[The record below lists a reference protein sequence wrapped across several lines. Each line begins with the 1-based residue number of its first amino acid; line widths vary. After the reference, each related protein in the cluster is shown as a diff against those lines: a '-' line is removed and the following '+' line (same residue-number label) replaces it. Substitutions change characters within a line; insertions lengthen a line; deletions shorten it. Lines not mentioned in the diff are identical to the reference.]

1 MMIIRYIEPKDVNDL
16 YLLAQKAGFGL
27 TSLQPN
33 IEKLAARIDRA
44 CKTVA
49 GELPKADQ
57 VYLFVL
63 EDTELDKVVGVC
75 GIEVAL
81 GLKEPWYNFH
91 VGTQVHASEPLS
103 VYKALPT
110 LYLSNDHTNCS
121 ELCTLFLDPDYRLNK
136 NGKFLSKVRFLFL
149 SAFRQYF
156 EETIVAEMRG
166 YSDVNGQSPFWN
178 AVGHKFFDIEFTKAD
193 YLSGVGQKAFIAELM
208 PRHPLYVDMLPDDA
222 KAAIGIV
229 HPNTRPAYNLLLEE
243 GLRYKGYVDIFD
255 GGATLQAD
263 IENLRAI
270 KESQSVVI
278 QIEQPENIAVGDEPY
293 IVANDDYENYR
304 AILVYSKPY
313 KEELQLTKK
322 QAEQLN
328 AESGCLVR
336 VLSVQAKHVS
346 SPEPVNKLKETN
358 HLRMAVN

>member
-33 IEKLAARIDRA
+33 MEKLAARIERA

-63 EDTELDKVVGVC
+63 EDTELNKVVGVC

-103 VYKALPT
+103 VYNALPT

-166 YSDVNGQSPFWN
+166 YSDANGQSPFWN
-178 AVGHKFFDIEFTKAD
+178 AVGHKFFNIEFTKAD

-270 KESQSVVI
+270 KESQSVAV
-278 QIEQPENIAVGDEPY
+278 QIEQPENIAVDDESY

-304 AILVYSKPY
+304 SILVYSKPHQNI
-313 KEELQLTKK
+313 LQLTKE
-322 QAEQLN
+322 QANQLN
-328 AESGCLVR
+328 VENGSLVR
-336 VLSVQAKHVS
+336 VLSVQVKQIS
-346 SPEPVNKLKETN
+346 SPEVVNKLKATE
-358 HLRMAVN
+358 HFRMAVN

>member
-16 YLLAQKAGFGL
+16 YLLAKKAGFGL

-33 IEKLAARIDRA
+33 MEKLAARIERA
-44 CKTVA
+44 CKTVT

-63 EDTELDKVVGVC
+63 EDTELNKVVGVC

-103 VYKALPT
+103 VYNALPT

-166 YSDVNGQSPFWN
+166 YSDENGQSPFWN
-178 AVGHKFFDIEFTKAD
+178 AVGHKFFNIEFTKAD

-243 GLRYKGYVDIFD
+243 GLRYKCYVDIFD

-270 KESQSVVI
+270 KESQSVTV
-278 QIEQPENIAVGDEPY
+278 QIEQTENIAVGDESY

-304 AILVYSKPY
+304 AILVYSKPHQNI
-313 KEELQLTKK
+313 LQLTKE
-322 QAEQLN
+322 QAKQLN
-328 AESGCLVR
+328 VENGSLVR
-336 VLSVQAKHVS
+336 VLSVQVKDVS
-346 SPEPVNKLKETN
+346 NPEVVNKLKATEY
-358 HLRMAVN
+358 LRMAVN

>member
-33 IEKLAARIDRA
+33 MEKLAARIERA

-63 EDTELDKVVGVC
+63 EDTELNKVVGVC

-103 VYKALPT
+103 VYNALPT

-166 YSDVNGQSPFWN
+166 YSDENGQSPFWN
-178 AVGHKFFDIEFTKAD
+178 AVGHKFFNIEFTKAD

-270 KESQSVVI
+270 KESQSVTV
-278 QIEQPENIAVGDEPY
+278 QIEQPENIAVGDEAY
-293 IVANDDYENYR
+293 ILANDDYENYR
-304 AILVYSKPY
+304 AILVYSQPHQNI
-313 KEELQLTKK
+313 LQLTKE
-322 QAEQLN
+322 QANQLN
-328 AESGCLVR
+328 VENGSLVR
-336 VLSVQAKHVS
+336 VLSVHIKQVS
-346 SPEPVNKLKETN
+346 SPEVVNKLKATE
-358 HLRMAVN
+358 HFRMAVN

>member
-1 MMIIRYIEPKDVNDL
+1 M
-16 YLLAQKAGFGL
+16 AQKAGFGL

-33 IEKLAARIDRA
+33 MEKLAARIERA

-63 EDTELDKVVGVC
+63 EDTELNKVVGVC

-103 VYKALPT
+103 VYNALPT

-166 YSDVNGQSPFWN
+166 YSDANGQSPFWN
-178 AVGHKFFDIEFTKAD
+178 AVGHKFFNIEFTKAD

-346 SPEPVNKLKETN
+346 SPEAVNKLKETD

>member
-33 IEKLAARIDRA
+33 MEKLAARIERA
-44 CKTVA
+44 CKTVV

-63 EDTELDKVVGVC
+63 EDTELNKVVGVC

-103 VYKALPT
+103 VYNALPT
-110 LYLSNDHTNCS
+110 LYLTNDHTNCS

-166 YSDVNGQSPFWN
+166 YSDENGQSPFWN
-178 AVGHKFFDIEFTKAD
+178 AVGHKFFNIEFTKAD

-270 KESQSVVI
+270 KESQSVTV
-278 QIEQPENIAVGDEPY
+278 QVEQTENIAVGDESY

-304 AILVYSKPY
+304 AILVYSKPHQNI
-313 KEELQLTKK
+313 LQLTKE
-322 QAEQLN
+322 QANQLN
-328 AESGCLVR
+328 IENGSLVR
-336 VLSVQAKHVS
+336 VLSIHVKQVS
-346 SPEPVNKLKETN
+346 SPEVVNKLKATE
-358 HLRMAVN
+358 HFRMAVN

>member
-63 EDTELDKVVGVC
+63 EDTELNKVVGVC

-166 YSDVNGQSPFWN
+166 YSDTNGQSPFWN

-270 KESQSVVI
+270 KESQSVVV

-346 SPEPVNKLKETN
+346 SPEAVNKLKETD

>member
-33 IEKLAARIDRA
+33 MEKLAARIERA

-63 EDTELDKVVGVC
+63 EDTELNKVVGVC

-166 YSDVNGQSPFWN
+166 YSDANGQSPFWN

-229 HPNTRPAYNLLLEE
+229 HPNTQPAYNLLLEE

-270 KESQSVVI
+270 KESQSVVV

-313 KEELQLTKK
+313 REELQLTKE

-328 AESGCLVR
+328 AEHGCLVR

-346 SPEPVNKLKETN
+346 NPKAVNKLKETD
-358 HLRMAVN
+358 HLRMVVN

>member
-63 EDTELDKVVGVC
+63 EDTELNKVVGVC

-166 YSDVNGQSPFWN
+166 YSDANGQSPFWN

-270 KESQSVVI
+270 KESQSVVV

-293 IVANDDYENYR
+293 IVANDDYQNYR

-313 KEELQLTKK
+313 REKLQLTQE
-322 QAEQLN
+322 QAKQLN
-328 AESGCLVR
+328 AENGCLVR
-336 VLSVQAKHVS
+336 VLSVQAKQVS
-346 SPEPVNKLKETN
+346 NPKAVNKLKETD

>member
-33 IEKLAARIDRA
+33 MEKLAARIERA

-63 EDTELDKVVGVC
+63 EDTELNKVVGVC

-103 VYKALPT
+103 VYNALPT

-166 YSDVNGQSPFWN
+166 YSDANGQSPFWN
-178 AVGHKFFDIEFTKAD
+178 AVGHKFFNIEFTKAD

-270 KESQSVVI
+270 KESQSVAV
-278 QIEQPENIAVGDEPY
+278 QIEQPENIAVGDESY

-304 AILVYSKPY
+304 AILVYSKPHQNI
-313 KEELQLTKK
+313 LQLTKE
-322 QAEQLN
+322 QANQLN
-328 AESGCLVR
+328 VENGSLVR
-336 VLSVQAKHVS
+336 VLSVQVKQIS
-346 SPEPVNKLKETN
+346 SPEVVNKLKATEN
-358 HLRMAVN
+358 FRMAVN

>member
-63 EDTELDKVVGVC
+63 EDTELNKVVGVC

-166 YSDVNGQSPFWN
+166 YSDANGQSPFWN

-270 KESQSVVI
+270 KESQSVVV

-313 KEELQLTKK
+313 KEELQLTTE

-328 AESGCLVR
+328 AENGCLVR
-336 VLSVQAKHVS
+336 VLSVQAKHAS
-346 SPEPVNKLKETN
+346 NPKAVNKLKETD

>member
-33 IEKLAARIDRA
+33 MEKLAARIERA

-63 EDTELDKVVGVC
+63 EDTELNKVVGVC

-103 VYKALPT
+103 VYNALPT

-166 YSDVNGQSPFWN
+166 YSDANGQSPFWN
-178 AVGHKFFDIEFTKAD
+178 AVGHKFFNIEFTKAD

-270 KESQSVVI
+270 KESQSVAV
-278 QIEQPENIAVGDEPY
+278 QIEQPENIAVDDESY

-304 AILVYSKPY
+304 AILVYSKPHQNI
-313 KEELQLTKK
+313 LQLTKE
-322 QAEQLN
+322 QANQLN
-328 AESGCLVR
+328 VENGSLVR
-336 VLSVQAKHVS
+336 VLSVQVKQIS
-346 SPEPVNKLKETN
+346 SPEVVNKLKATE
-358 HLRMAVN
+358 HFRMAVN

>member
-33 IEKLAARIDRA
+33 MEKLAARIERA

-63 EDTELDKVVGVC
+63 EDTELNKVVGVC

-103 VYKALPT
+103 VYNALPT

-166 YSDVNGQSPFWN
+166 YSDANGQSPFWN
-178 AVGHKFFDIEFTKAD
+178 AVGHKFFNIEFTKAD

-270 KESQSVVI
+270 KESQSVAVK
-278 QIEQPENIAVGDEPY
+278 IEQPEHIALSDEAY

-304 AILVYSKPY
+304 AILVYSKPHQNI
-313 KEELQLTKK
+313 LQLTKE
-322 QAEQLN
+322 QAKQLN
-328 AESGCLVR
+328 VENGSLVR
-336 VLSVQAKHVS
+336 VLSVQVKQVS
-346 SPEPVNKLKETN
+346 SPEVVNKLKATEYF
-358 HLRMAVN
+358 RMAVN

>member
-33 IEKLAARIDRA
+33 IEKLNARIQRA
-44 CKTVA
+44 CDTVA
-49 GELPKADQ
+49 GKLDKADQ

-63 EDTELDKVVGVC
+63 EDTEINKVVGVC

-166 YSDVNGQSPFWN
+166 FSDENGCSPFWD
-178 AVGHKFFDIEFTKAD
+178 AVGHKFFNIEFTKAD

-208 PRHPLYVDMLPDDA
+208 PRHPLYVDMLPEAA
-222 KAAIGIV
+222 KTVIGLV
-229 HPNTRPAYNLLLEE
+229 HPNTQPAYNLLLEE

-270 KESQSVVI
+270 KESQSVTV
-278 QIEQPENIAVGDEPY
+278 QVEQPENIVLGDEPY

-304 AILVYSKPY
+304 AILVYSRPDQN
-313 KEELQLTKK
+313 QLLITPE
-322 QAEQLN
+322 QAKQLN
-328 AESGCLVR
+328 IQNNSLARMLNIKIKEASH
-336 VLSVQAKHVS
+336 VQS
-346 SPEPVNKLKETN
+346 
-358 HLRMAVN
+358 

>member
-1 MMIIRYIEPKDVNDL
+1 MMIIRYITPQDLDDL
-16 YLLAQKAGFGL
+16 YLLAKKAGFGL

-33 IEKLAARIDRA
+33 MEKLAARIKRA
-44 CKTVA
+44 CDTVA
-49 GELPKADQ
+49 GTAEKADQ

-63 EDTELDKVVGVC
+63 EDTDLQKMVGIC

-91 VGTQVHASEPLS
+91 VGTQVHASEPLN

-149 SAFRQYF
+149 SAFREYF
-156 EETIVAEMRG
+156 EDTIVAEMRG
-166 YSDVNGQSPFWN
+166 YSDENGQSPFWD

-193 YLSGVGQKAFIAELM
+193 YLSGVGKKAFIAELM
-208 PRHPLYVDMLPDDA
+208 PRHPLYVDMLPDAA
-222 KAAIGIV
+222 KEVIGIV
-229 HPNTRPAYNLLLEE
+229 HPNTQPAYKLLLEE

-270 KESQSVVI
+270 KDSLPV
-278 QIEQPENIAVGDEPY
+278 QIEVEAAENIMLGNEPY
-293 IVANDDYENYR
+293 IVANDDYSDYR
-304 AILVYSKPY
+304 AILVYSQPHQNR
-313 KEELQLTKK
+313 LLIT
-322 QAEQLN
+322 AEQAAQLKLERGAQARILN
-328 AESGCLVR
+328 IQIPRTAH
-336 VLSVQAKHVS
+336 A
-346 SPEPVNKLKETN
+346 
-358 HLRMAVN
+358 

>member
-1 MMIIRYIEPKDVNDL
+1 MMIIRYIEPKDINDL

-33 IEKLAARIDRA
+33 MEKLAARIERA

-63 EDTELDKVVGVC
+63 EDTELNKVVGVC

-81 GLKEPWYNFH
+81 GLREPWYNFH

-103 VYKALPT
+103 VYNALPT

-166 YSDVNGQSPFWN
+166 YSDANGQSPFWN
-178 AVGHKFFDIEFTKAD
+178 AVGHKFFNIEFTKAD

-270 KESQSVVI
+270 KESQSVTV
-278 QIEQPENIAVGDEPY
+278 QIEQPQNIAVGDESY

-304 AILVYSKPY
+304 AILVYSQPHQNI
-313 KEELQLTKK
+313 LQLTKE
-322 QAEQLN
+322 QAKQLN
-328 AESGCLVR
+328 VENGSLVR
-336 VLSVQAKHVS
+336 VLSVQVKQVA
-346 SPEPVNKLKETN
+346 SPEVVKKLKETN
-358 HLRMAVN
+358 HFRMAVN

>member
-166 YSDVNGQSPFWN
+166 YSDANGQSPFWN

-313 KEELQLTKK
+313 REKLQLTKE

-328 AESGCLVR
+328 AENGCLVR
-336 VLSVQAKHVS
+336 VLSVQAKQVS
-346 SPEPVNKLKETN
+346 NPKAVNKLKEAD

>member
-33 IEKLAARIDRA
+33 MEKLAARIERA

-63 EDTELDKVVGVC
+63 EDTELNKVVGVC

-166 YSDVNGQSPFWN
+166 YSDANGQSPFWN

-270 KESQSVVI
+270 KESQSVVV

-304 AILVYSKPY
+304 AILVYSKPS
-313 KEELQLTKK
+313 KEELQLTKE

-328 AESGCLVR
+328 AENGCLVR
-336 VLSVQAKHVS
+336 VLSVQVKHVS
-346 SPEPVNKLKETN
+346 NPKAVNKLKETD

>member
-33 IEKLAARIDRA
+33 MEKLAARIERA

-63 EDTELDKVVGVC
+63 EDTELNKVVGVC

-81 GLKEPWYNFH
+81 GLREPWYNFH

-103 VYKALPT
+103 VYNALPT

-166 YSDVNGQSPFWN
+166 YSDANGQSPFWN
-178 AVGHKFFDIEFTKAD
+178 AVGHKFFNIEFTKAD

-278 QIEQPENIAVGDEPY
+278 QIKQPENIAVEDEAY
-293 IVANDDYENYR
+293 IVANDNYENYR
-304 AILVYSKPY
+304 SILVYSKPHQNI
-313 KEELQLTKK
+313 LQLTKE
-322 QAEQLN
+322 QAKQLN
-328 AESGCLVR
+328 VENGSLVR
-336 VLSVQAKHVS
+336 VLSVQVKQLS
-346 SPEPVNKLKETN
+346 SHEVVNKLKATE
-358 HLRMAVN
+358 HFRMAVN

>member
-33 IEKLAARIDRA
+33 IEKLAARIERA
-44 CKTVA
+44 CRTVA

-63 EDTELDKVVGVC
+63 EDTELNKVVGVC

-166 YSDVNGQSPFWN
+166 YSDANGQSPFWN

-229 HPNTRPAYNLLLEE
+229 HPNTQPAYNLLLEE

-346 SPEPVNKLKETN
+346 SPEAVNKLKETD

>member
-33 IEKLAARIDRA
+33 MEKLAARIERA

-63 EDTELDKVVGVC
+63 EDTELNKVVGVC

-103 VYKALPT
+103 VYNALPT

-166 YSDVNGQSPFWN
+166 YSDANGQSPFWN
-178 AVGHKFFDIEFTKAD
+178 AVGHKFFNIEFTKAD

-270 KESQSVVI
+270 KESQSVAVK
-278 QIEQPENIAVGDEPY
+278 IEQPEHIALSDEAY

-304 AILVYSKPY
+304 SILVYSKPHQNI
-313 KEELQLTKK
+313 LQLTKE
-322 QAEQLN
+322 QAKQLN
-328 AESGCLVR
+328 VENGSLVR
-336 VLSVQAKHVS
+336 VLSVQVKQVS
-346 SPEPVNKLKETN
+346 SPEVVNKLKATE
-358 HLRMAVN
+358 HFRMAVN